1 MKMSVPRCFA
11 SRRQYEL
18 WLEAARAVPPGSS
31 GYCADC
37 TPEYQRQMIAA
48 RRCAYPTTSF
58 QADADGYVEGR
69 RPAEACRRLREAA

>member
-31 GYCADC
+31 GYCTDC
-37 TPEYQRQMIAA
+37 TAAYQQRMCRQG
-48 RRCAYPTTSF
+48 RCAYPDTTFAS
-58 QADADGYVEGR
+58 DGDGFIEGH
-69 RPAEACRRLREAA
+69 RPLAERVRLREAA